1 MKIYSKLFAINV
13 KLKTVALH
21 RNKDTTK
28 RHITNLVIILYLLKM
43 MNINL
48 QFDSRILDVISGIL
62 ALSKVVNKGMCT
74 IDTP

>member
-1 MKIYSKLFAINV
+1 MKIYSKLFAI
-13 KLKTVALH
+13 ALH
-21 RNKDTTK
+21 RIKDTTK

-62 ALSKVVNKGMCT
+62 ALSKVVNKGTCI
-74 IDTP
+74 IDNP